1 MAEMM
6 CVSPF
11 YLWKVN
17 RNNLNQK
24 KRKRRKRE
32 SAAVI
37 KKKKANAVTI
47 ARILCD
53 FFMVKFYFKFVFFF
67 LFFVRAFHFSLKKF
81 KKKTKQNPWN
91 GQPQTVVLLLFCF
104 FFEKLILIRLSLS
117 PISLCDLSN

>member
-1 MAEMM
+1 VRLSFLPVE
-6 CVSPF
+6 SQPQQF
-11 YLWKVN
+11 KP
-17 RNNLNQK
+17 K
-24 KRKRRKRE
+24 KKKKKKERE
-32 SAAVI
+32 RGCY

-91 GQPQTVVLLLFCF
+91 GQPQTVVLLLFF
-104 FFEKLILIRLSLS
+104 F
-117 PISLCDLSN
+117 